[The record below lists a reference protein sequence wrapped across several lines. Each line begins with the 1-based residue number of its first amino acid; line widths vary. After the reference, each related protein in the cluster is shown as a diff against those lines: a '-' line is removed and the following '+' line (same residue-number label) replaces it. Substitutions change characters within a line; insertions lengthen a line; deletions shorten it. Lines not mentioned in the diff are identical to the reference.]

1 VVAVGDL
8 SLLAAAAAILPH
20 TMDPG
25 ARLGRHL
32 MAGALGIAALSVVE
46 VLVALIPLRRGE
58 LWAFWAA
65 AVPVAVVGVP
75 LVIVDAVYV
84 PAGRILGALV
94 PQVLGLAV
102 MVAGLTL
109 CGLSLFGSRP
119 PESPQ
124 APAP

>member
-1 VVAVGDL
+1 VVGDL
-8 SLLAAAAAILPH
+8 SLLAAAAAILPYR
-20 TMDPG
+20 MDPG

-32 MAGALGIAALSVVE
+32 MAGALAIAALSVVE
-46 VLVALIPLRRGE
+46 ILVALIPLRRGE
-58 LWAFWAA
+58 RWAFWAS

-75 LVIVDAVYV
+75 LVMVDAIYV

-109 CGLSLFGSRP
+109 CGLSLFGSRAP
-119 PESPQ
+119 NSPR
-124 APAP
+124 APAS

>member
-1 VVAVGDL
+1 VVGDL
-8 SLLAAAAAILPH
+8 SLLAAAAAMLPH

-32 MAGALGIAALSVVE
+32 VSGALAIAALSVVE

-58 LWAFWAA
+58 LWAFWAS

-75 LVIVDAVYV
+75 LVVVDALYV
-84 PAGRILGALV
+84 PTVRLVGALV

-102 MVAGLTL
+102 MLAGLTL
-109 CGLSLFGSRP
+109 CGLSLFGRRP
-119 PESPQ
+119 PESTQ